1 MKVCFISEDLAEPL
15 DEGFKK
21 FACSLMKALCGQHEV
36 LGMSSQGLSGGNCG
50 AEKMPM
56 NKLFLNWRLWRR
68 IRSFDPAVI
77 CYVPSSSGT
86 FRSFIRARMLK
97 LYGRDARVIL
107 VSLQSRSFSRG
118 ASWWAQHLSPDVVLV
133 QSRESA
139 RSYREMGCVVHLLPS
154 GIDLDTYGPVSEAR
168 RLELRQCYHLS
179 PDAFLLLHVG
189 HINSNRGVSVFKEL
203 QKDPKVQVLLV
214 GSTSTGQDEMLID
227 ELEKTGVRVLREFI
241 PAIHEIYQMSDCYL
255 FQVASKT
262 AAIELPLSVLEA
274 MACNLPVVTT
284 RFGGLQDHFPEGDGL
299 MYVDSP
305 EEMRTAISMIID
317 GAETNTRKMVA
328 DLSWD
333 RILTTHWQR
342 YLR

>member
-1 MKVCFISEDLAEPL
+1 F
-15 DEGFKK
+15 
-21 FACSLMKALCGQHEV
+21 
-36 LGMSSQGLSGGNCG
+36 GGNCG
-50 AEKMPM
+50 AEKIPM

-68 IRSFDPAVI
+68 IRSFDPDVI

-86 FRSFIRARMLK
+86 FNSFVRARMLK

-118 ASWWAQHLSPDVVLV
+118 ASRWARHFRPDVVLV

-139 RSYREMGCVVHLLPS
+139 RSYQELGCAVHLVPS
-154 GIDLDTYGPVSEAR
+154 GVELDTYCPVSESR
-168 RLELRQCYHLS
+168 RLELRRGYRLP

-189 HINSNRGVSVFKEL
+189 HINTNRGVSIFKEL
-203 QKDPKVQVLLV
+203 QKNPKVQVLLV
-214 GSTSTGQDEMLID
+214 GSTSTRQDEMLIE
-227 ELEKTGVRVLREFI
+227 ELETAGVRVLREFI

-255 FQVASKT
+255 FQVASKA

-299 MYVDSP
+299 MFVDGP
-305 EEMRTAISMIID
+305 EEMRTAISLVMEGI
-317 GAETNTRKMVA
+317 ETDTRRMVA
-328 DLSWD
+328 NLSWD
-333 RILTTHWQR
+333 RILKTHWQR